1 MSAKYP
7 FFSSIIVAGCG
18 SVGRAFLLLAG
29 DYLRSFP
36 FVFPVDLKGDSM
48 KGRSASREYRVL
60 AGDIEDGGFLGRLLD
75 GAPPPLLFVNLC
87 SGVDTVRLR
96 KSLSGLR
103 AAYIDVGASALP
115 PGAPSSFG
123 DIMAYTN
130 TAVASPYPHLLCQGL
145 NPGMVELVA
154 RRLMRDFF
162 DSSHPLEVV
171 VFERDTLSA
180 DLPDRAVPV
189 GWSPGDLLEE
199 MVLLPAFEIRHG
211 LPLESTTNG
220 SLPLWG
226 TWNDER
232 IQARV
237 VAHEDIWHLGLL
249 ERVENARFIY
259 SFADTVMELIGL
271 GRQEAEQ
278 RLMIPPEETPVRGLD
293 TIIVTVRDLVS
304 GRSQSRAWS
313 VDHFDIWRQYGLNG
327 VQYQTA
333 NFPAPLPALSAKGRA
348 PRGGGDLQLRYNAPR
363 PGCLGPLRLPS
374 RGVGDTMAPRERGRP
389 AGVRVDSERTTAWRD
404 RASLA
409 PSSPGGL
416 RVWGHSSAAL
426 LSEGC
431 PQVLS
436 PANAVQMASTPA
448 MIKVKAFLLRQ
459 WFALLLLSVSVHAPP
474 HNDPP
479 GYKVLYNLIII

>member
-1 MSAKYP
+1 VSTKSP
-7 FFSSIIVAGCG
+7 SFSSIIVAGCG
-18 SVGRAFLLLAG
+18 SVGRAFLLLAA

-36 FVFPVDLKGDSM
+36 FVFPVDLEGGSM
-48 KGRSASREYRVL
+48 VGRSALKEYRVL
-60 AGDIEDGGFLGRLLD
+60 AGDIEDGDFLARLLD

-96 KSLSGLR
+96 QGLSGLR

-130 TAVASPYPHLLCQGL
+130 TAVAGPYPHLLCQGL

-162 DSSHPLEVV
+162 DPSHPVEVV

-180 DLPDRAVPV
+180 DLPDGAVPV

-199 MVLLPAFEIRHG
+199 MILLPAFEIRHG
-211 LPLESTTNG
+211 RPLESTRNG
-220 SLPLWG
+220 ALPLRG
-226 TWNDER
+226 TWNDET

-249 ERVENARFIY
+249 ERVWNARFIY
-259 SFADTVMELIGL
+259 SFADTVMDLINL
-271 GRQEAEQ
+271 RPEEAGQ
-278 RLMIPPEETPVRGLD
+278 RLVIPPEETPVRGLD

-313 VDHFDIWRQYGLNG
+313 VDHFDVWRRYGLNG

-333 NFPAPLPALSAKGRA
+333 NS
-348 PRGGGDLQLRYNAPR
+348 
-363 PGCLGPLRLPS
+363 
-374 RGVGDTMAPRERGRP
+374 
-389 AGVRVDSERTTAWRD
+389 
-404 RASLA
+404 
-409 PSSPGGL
+409 
-416 RVWGHSSAAL
+416 
-426 LSEGC
+426 
-431 PQVLS
+431 
-436 PANAVQMASTPA
+436 
-448 MIKVKAFLLRQ
+448 
-459 WFALLLLSVSVHAPP
+459 LLLSLLFLQRGGLPEGEGTYSSATVPL
-474 HNDPP
+474 DPGAWALFDSLLEELRIQWLP
-479 GYKVLYNLIII
+479 MKEEDLPVFG